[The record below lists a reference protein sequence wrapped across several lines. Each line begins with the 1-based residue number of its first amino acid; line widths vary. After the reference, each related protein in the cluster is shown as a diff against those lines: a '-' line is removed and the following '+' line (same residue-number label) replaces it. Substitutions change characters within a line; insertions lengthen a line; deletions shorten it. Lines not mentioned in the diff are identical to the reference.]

1 MHKRDILNCIIVL
14 LCGVMVSCS
23 GESKTPIGS
32 KAKINTVSDT
42 IVEKTEAIEQTPM
55 EQNQYE
61 SLLTL
66 DFILGRFD
74 PVEHPSF
81 SKIPSQH
88 TDKQGI
94 MMHTEALA
102 SYEKMTAAASEAGH
116 KLIIRSAARNF
127 NYQRSIWEAKW
138 SGNRLL
144 SSGINAAKD
153 ISDPTLRAKEIMK
166 YSAMPGASR
175 HHWGTDIDLNAF
187 DNAYFESGKGK
198 LIYEWL
204 IANANEYGYYLVYT
218 SKGDQRPTGYEEEK
232 WHWTYKPISK
242 YLTAF
247 AREQLQDTTLTN
259 FSGSE
264 TAPNLKVVSNYVLGI
279 APDCH

>member
-1 MHKRDILNCIIVL
+1 MHRIVL
-14 LCGVMVSCS
+14 LNIGALLLMVIVSCS
-23 GESKTPIGS
+23 SNNESQQNRPATQK
-32 KAKINTVSDT
+32 KQLVENTQPV
-42 IVEKTEAIEQTPM
+42 KM
-55 EQNQYE
+55 ETNPYD

-74 PVEHPSF
+74 PRKHPQF
-81 SKIPSQH
+81 SKIPPHH
-88 TDKQGI
+88 TDKDGI
-94 MMHTEALA
+94 LMHADALTA
-102 SYEKMTAAASEAGH
+102 FDKMATAASADGH
-116 KLIIRSAARNF
+116 KLVIRSAARNF

-138 SGNRLL
+138 SGKRIL
-144 SSGINAAKD
+144 SSGINAAKEID
-153 ISDPTLRAKEIMK
+153 DPVLRSKEIMK

-198 LIYEWL
+198 LIYDWL
-204 IANANEYGYYLVYT
+204 IANANDYGYYLVYT
-218 SKGDQRPTGYEEEK
+218 AKGEQRPTGYEEEK

-247 AREQLQDTTLTN
+247 AREQLQDSVLTD

-264 TAPNLKVVSNYVLGI
+264 TAPSLHVVRDYVLGI
-279 APDCH
+279 AHDCH

>member
-1 MHKRDILNCIIVL
+1 MHKRHLRKYIGLIICV
-14 LCGVMVSCS
+14 VVVSC
-23 GESKTPIGS
+23 T
-32 KAKINTVSDT
+32 SDT
-42 IVEKTEAIEQTPM
+42 THTSNSQAKGTAVTHQATVATEQSKPM
-55 EQNQYE
+55 ENNPYD

-74 PVEHPSF
+74 PAKHPQF
-81 SKIPSQH
+81 SKIPAQH
-88 TDKQGI
+88 TDKSGI
-94 MMHTEALA
+94 MMHTDALA
-102 SYEKMTAAASEAGH
+102 AYEEMAAAAKMAGH
-116 KLIIRSAARNF
+116 KLVIRSAARNF

-138 SGNRLL
+138 SGKRIL

-153 ISDPTLRAKEIMK
+153 ISDPALRAKEIMK

-198 LIYEWL
+198 DIYEWL
-204 IANANEYGYYLVYT
+204 MAHANTYGYYLVYT
-218 SKGDQRPTGYEEEK
+218 AKGDDRPTGYEEEK

-247 AREQLQDTTLTN
+247 AREQLQDSTLTN

-264 TAPNLKVVSNYVLGI
+264 TAPSLEVVKNYVLGI
-279 APDCH
+279 AHDCH